1 MRSAFVSKFIAV
13 VSVLWTLVVFGFF
26 IKDALHLKKS
36 ITGLAEAE
44 ARTHYQKDLSTRLWA
59 SSHGGV
65 YVPASE
71 GTPPNPQLSHLPDR
85 DIVTP
90 NGKLLT
96 LMNPAYMA
104 RQVMEYYSH
113 QFGARSRLTSLRPF
127 RAENAPDEWETK
139 SLSAFENGHRE
150 TLDISEIDGEP
161 FLRLMRPIK
170 TEESCLKCHHHQGY
184 EEGDVRGGISVSIPM
199 RHYMAMWRKEIAADA
214 TSSALIWF
222 LGLSGLLF
230 YSRQISKPLHKLEMT
245 EAYLRTSQENY
256 RTLVENSLTGIY
268 VSQDDIIVLANAEF
282 ARIHG
287 YALNDIIGLN
297 ALKFVHPEDRPMVVQ
312 RSDPARGGLPPADIY
327 RIRAL
332 TKSGSTIYV
341 QRRVTLTTFNG
352 RPAVIGNEIDIT
364 GQMVAE
370 SETAASERQL
380 RRLADGLIELREVE
394 HGQFA
399 KEIHEN
405 IAQCISAIKFKVE
418 SALQQKGEAR
428 DLLQPILPDFQH
440 TMAEILRIARQYK
453 PMILD
458 HVGIIRSIAWLCAH
472 FKTAN
477 PSLQIEKSFYI
488 AESEFPEAL
497 KIIVFR
503 LVEQMLESLS
513 RHPDATVHIGLEL
526 ISDKIIF
533 FLKTNVS
540 LAELAEAPSDG
551 VLQSEL
557 AMIALK
563 RRCERLGGSFLLSSA
578 HRDETLLIA
587 TWNLY
592 CKYPPDPTA
601 DGSIDHIFS

>member
-1 MRSAFVSKFIAV
+1 VRSAFVNKFIAV
-13 VSVLWTLVVFGFF
+13 MSVLWTLAIFGFF

-44 ARTHYQKDLSTRLWA
+44 ARTHYRKDLSTRLWA
-59 SSHGGV
+59 ASHGGV
-65 YVPASE
+65 YVPAGE
-71 GTPPNPQLSHLPDR
+71 GTPPNPQLSHIPDR
-85 DIVTP
+85 DIVTST
-90 NGKLLT
+90 GKLLT
-96 LMNPAYMA
+96 LMNPAYLA
-104 RQVMEYYSH
+104 RHMMEYHSK
-113 QFGARSRLTSLRPF
+113 QFGVRSHLTSLKPF
-127 RAENAPDEWETK
+127 RTENAPDEWEK
-139 SLSAFENGHRE
+139 NSLSAFEDGYRE
-150 TLDISEIDGEP
+150 MLEISEIDGEP
-161 FLRLMRPIK
+161 FLRLMLPIK
-170 TEESCLKCHHHQGY
+170 TEESCLKCHRHQGY
-184 EEGDVRGGISVSIPM
+184 EEGDVRGGSSVSVPLQ
-199 RHYMAMWRKEIAADA
+199 HYMTMWRQEVAGDAA
-214 TSSALIWF
+214 SSALIWF

-230 YSRQISKPLHKLEMT
+230 YGRQISKPLRKLERT
-245 EAYLRTSQENY
+245 EASLRISQENY

-287 YALNDIIGLN
+287 YALDDIIGMN
-297 ALKFVHPEDRPMVVQ
+297 ALKFVHPEDRPMVLE
-312 RSDPARGGLPPADIY
+312 RSDPSRGGLPPADIY

-332 TKSGSTIYV
+332 TKSGSTVYV

-418 SALQQKGEAR
+418 SVLQQKGEAH

-440 TMAEILRIARQYK
+440 TMTEILRIARQYK

-458 HVGIIRSIAWLCAH
+458 HVGIIRSIAWLCAQ
-472 FKTAN
+472 FKAAN

-488 AESEFPEAL
+488 SEAEFPEAL

-503 LVEQMLESLS
+503 MVEQMLESLS
-513 RHPDATVHIGLEL
+513 RYSDATVHIGLEL
-526 ISDKIIF
+526 VSDKIIF
-533 FLKTNVS
+533 FFRTSVS
-540 LAELAEAPSDG
+540 LAELTEAPSEG
-551 VLQSEL
+551 VLHSEL
-557 AMIALK
+557 ALIALK

-592 CKYPPDPTA
+592 CKYPPD
-601 DGSIDHIFS
+601 HITTG